1 MRAYGWSLTAAAI
14 SLLTC
19 ACGGGVSQLDRQA
32 IADTVS
38 CREIASDADRLACL
52 DNASEAL
59 ARTLIVRES
68 ADGARE
74 PYEARGD
81 DAGKTAALASA
92 SSIADPEADPVADP
106 IAGPDASP
114 EAPAAGQLDD
124 EAAFGAERLVA
135 RAKAKDE
142 NRRRAISA
150 QIAEIVVDPFEK
162 LTVTL
167 DNGQVWRQLASDE
180 RIVRFSR
187 DTDVYT
193 AEISRGVFGN
203 YFLKIVE
210 NGRVIRVR
218 RIR

>member
-1 MRAYGWSLTAAAI
+1 MRASGLSWAVAAV
-14 SLLTC
+14 SLLTGAC
-19 ACGGGVSQLDRQA
+19 AGGVSQFDEQAVADAVSCRA
-32 IADTVS
+32 IAD
-38 CREIASDADRLACL
+38 DAARLACL
-52 DNASEAL
+52 DNASDAL

-68 ADGARE
+68 GDGERE
-74 PYEARGD
+74 PYEAGD
-81 DAGKTAALASA
+81 DQAGDKAALASA
-92 SSIADPEADPVADP
+92 APA
-106 IAGPDASP
+106 
-114 EAPAAGQLDD
+114 EAPATAQPDD

-135 RAKAKDE
+135 KARARDE

-180 RIVRFSR
+180 RIVRFSGE
-187 DTDVYT
+187 TEVYT
-193 AEISRGVFGN
+193 ATISRGVFGN

>member
-1 MRAYGWSLTAAAI
+1 MRVSRLPFSGLPLIAAAI

-19 ACGGGVSQLDRQA
+19 ACSSGVSQFDRRA
-32 IADTVS
+32 VADTVS
-38 CREIASDADRLACL
+38 CRAIADDADRLACL

-59 ARTLIVRES
+59 ARTLIVRETG
-68 ADGARE
+68 DGKRE
-74 PYEARGD
+74 PYEAGGHEAD
-81 DAGKTAALASA
+81 KNAALAS
-92 SSIADPEADPVADP
+92 PVSG
-106 IAGPDASP
+106 AGRDT
-114 EAPAAGQLDD
+114 PAAGHLDD
-124 EAAFGAERLVA
+124 EADFGAERLA
-135 RAKAKDE
+135 AKAKARDE
-142 NRRRAISA
+142 NRRRAIGA
-150 QIAEIVVDPFEK
+150 QIAEIVVDPYEK

-180 RIVRFSR
+180 RIVRFSK

-193 AEISRGVFGN
+193 AEISRSVFGN

>member
-1 MRAYGWSLTAAAI
+1 MRVSGLSSSRLPWAAVAI

-19 ACGGGVSQLDRQA
+19 ACGSGVSQFDRQA
-32 IADTVS
+32 VADTVS
-38 CREIASDADRLACL
+38 CREIENDADRLACL

-68 ADGARE
+68 ADGERE
-74 PYEARGD
+74 PYETRGD
-81 DAGKTAALASA
+81 EAGNTAALASA
-92 SSIADPEADPVADP
+92 VPELAPEAS
-106 IAGPDASP
+106 PDALAS
-114 EAPAAGQLDD
+114 GQLDD

>member
-1 MRAYGWSLTAAAI
+1 MRAYGWSLAAAAI

-19 ACGGGVSQLDRQA
+19 ACGGGVSQFDRQA
-32 IADTVS
+32 ITDTVS
-38 CREIASDADRLACL
+38 CREIANDADRLACL

-68 ADGARE
+68 ADGERE

-81 DAGKTAALASA
+81 EAGKTAALASA
-92 SSIADPEADPVADP
+92 GPTAAPEAA
-106 IAGPDASP
+106 P
-114 EAPAAGQLDD
+114 EAPPAAGQPDD
-124 EAAFGAERLVA
+124 EAAFGAERLIA
-135 RAKAKDE
+135 KAKAKDE

-167 DNGQVWRQLASDE
+167 DNGQVWRQLSSDE
-180 RIVRFSR
+180 RIVRFSK
-187 DTDVYT
+187 DTEIYT